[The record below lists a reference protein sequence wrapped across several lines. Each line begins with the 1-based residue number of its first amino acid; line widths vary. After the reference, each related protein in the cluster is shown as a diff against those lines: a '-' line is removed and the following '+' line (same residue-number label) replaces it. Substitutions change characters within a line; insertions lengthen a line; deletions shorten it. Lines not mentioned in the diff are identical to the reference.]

1 MLATFRNRDFSLLW
15 FAGLISIMGDWV
27 LYAALPLYAYQQTGS
42 ALASGAVFA
51 AMTLPGVLIGSVA
64 GVFVD
69 RWDRRLTM
77 IYANIFQALALLP
90 LIAVSISG
98 FLWPAYVVVFLISTA
113 SKFFSPAENALLPR
127 LVGEKRLMSANSLN
141 ALNDNLARIVGPALG
156 GVLVA
161 YSGLVGVVIVD
172 GLTFLLSAALVMLI
186 RSRESGPRSS
196 TTESTAPLVEASGA
210 PRLATSDA
218 LETWRSVWQEWAE
231 GIRAILG
238 HSTLKPL
245 FLVIGIALLADSILG
260 ALLAPF
266 VEAALGGGASAFGFL
281 LTARGI
287 GGLIGGMLVGYSSGW
302 FSPQR
307 LLTISLFAFGL
318 GVAALAN
325 VGSVTAALAVW
336 LLAGIP
342 AVGWWASQQTLL
354 QLSVCDSHRGR
365 IFGAYETGSALMLL
379 VGSLAGGALGDYFGI
394 VWLLDTAAGL
404 YIVAGVV
411 AVGLLWSSSKQPLP
425 GAGKHG
431 S

>member
-1 MLATFRNRDFSLLW
+1 MLATLRNRDFCLLW

-51 AMTLPGVLIGSVA
+51 AMTVPGVLIGSVA
-64 GVFVD
+64 GVLVD
-69 RWDRRLTM
+69 RWDRRRTM
-77 IYANIFQALALLP
+77 IYANLFQALALLP
-90 LIAVSISG
+90 LLAVSISG
-98 FLWPAYVVVFLISTA
+98 YLWPAYAVVFLISTA

-127 LVGEKRLMSANSLN
+127 LVGEERLMPANSLN

-172 GLTFLLSAALVMLI
+172 GATFLLSAALLMLI
-186 RSRESGPRSS
+186 RSREAVPRSAS
-196 TTESTAPLVEASGA
+196 AQTIAAIETPSAQRLEIVRPVWREWVEG
-210 PRLATSDA
+210 L
-218 LETWRSVWQEWAE
+218 
-231 GIRAILG
+231 RAIWV
-238 HSTLKPL
+238 HRMLKSL

-266 VEAALGGGASAFGFL
+266 VEAVLGGGASAFGFL

-287 GGLIGGMLVGYSSGW
+287 GGLIGGALVGYSSAW
-302 FSPQR
+302 VSPQR

-318 GVAALAN
+318 GVAMLAN
-325 VGSVTAALAVW
+325 VGGVPAALGVW

-354 QLSVCDSHRGR
+354 QLSVDDGHRGR
-365 IFGAYETGSALMLL
+365 IFGAYETSSALMLL
-379 VGSLAGGALGDYFGI
+379 VGSLAGGALGDYLGI
-394 VWLLDTAAGL
+394 VRLLESAAGL
-404 YIVAGVV
+404 YIVAGIV
-411 AVGLLWSSSKQPLP
+411 AMSLLWSSGKQPILEAEKP
-425 GAGKHG
+425 
-431 S
+431 SS